1 MLDLTAAG
9 GGRSSCPS
17 PSRLGEFRLDGS
29 GSLLAIDETGAR
41 MLGFSSVAACLTA
54 SRGQV
59 FATDPALGRA
69 MEILDGPTRLVAD
82 CRCASGWRRC
92 QLYARGGDREVAA
105 LFAPLP
111 LPMMEEEEEPLR
123 APPLADERLAA
134 RLAAREAELRHAA
147 DRLAR
152 EGAELRRSEERLQ
165 ESEERFRH
173 MADALPQIIW
183 TALPSGEVDYVNSRG
198 AEYAGVPAEQGLENG
213 WLEFVHPE
221 DRPRI
226 WSDWNRATIS
236 GETLDSEYRLR
247 RSDGVYRWQIVRALP
262 LRNSQGVVVR
272 WFGTSTDV
280 EDQRLAQKVMQEEDR
295 RKNDFLA
302 MLSHELRNPLTP
314 IQNAAS
320 LLRRVEAGS
329 PDFDRALT
337 ILERQLR
344 LMVRLIDDLL
354 DVSRITHGKVLLKEE
369 LIDLVAV
376 VRSLLDDRRESLEA
390 DELVLEVALPQ
401 EPLWVK
407 ADLSRAAQ
415 AVGNLLDNAQKYTS
429 SGGVVGVEVRA
440 EGGEAVV
447 IVKDSGAGLSPEA
460 LERIFAPFVQVGVP
474 AAGRRGGLGLG
485 LSLVR
490 SLAELH
496 GGSVH
501 AHSEGVGRGSVFTFR
516 IPLAAS
522 PAAAGPRPQPSFNA
536 TESPEL
542 REGRRIL
549 VVEDNA
555 DAARSL
561 QLMLELDGHQ
571 VEVVSSG
578 EEGLTRARAMQPD
591 VVLSD
596 VGLPGI
602 SGYALARA
610 LRADPVVG
618 AHLVAIT
625 GYGQVEDREKAL
637 RSGFEHHLTK
647 PFDHHLLHQLLAE
660 LRPRS
665 VDTPLRSP

>member
-1 MLDLTAAG
+1 MTFWASLW
-9 GGRSSCPS
+9 SSTSVEAPHHRTTQPS
-17 PSRLGEFRLDGS
+17 PRLPPP
-29 GSLLAIDETGAR
+29 AR
-41 MLGFSSVAACLTA
+41 
-54 SRGQV
+54 
-59 FATDPALGRA
+59 PPPPP
-69 MEILDGPTRLVAD
+69 PT
-82 CRCASGWRRC
+82 
-92 QLYARGGDREVAA
+92 Q
-105 LFAPLP
+105 
-111 LPMMEEEEEPLR
+111 
-123 APPLADERLAA
+123 
-134 RLAAREAELRHAA
+134 
-147 DRLAR
+147 
-152 EGAELRRSEERLQ
+152 
-165 ESEERFRH
+165 
-173 MADALPQIIW
+173 
-183 TALPSGEVDYVNSRG
+183 T
-198 AEYAGVPAEQGLENG
+198 
-213 WLEFVHPE
+213 
-221 DRPRI
+221 
-226 WSDWNRATIS
+226 
-236 GETLDSEYRLR
+236 
-247 RSDGVYRWQIVRALP
+247 
-262 LRNSQGVVVR
+262 
-272 WFGTSTDV
+272 
-280 EDQRLAQKVMQEEDR
+280 
-295 RKNDFLA
+295 
-302 MLSHELRNPLTP
+302 
-314 IQNAAS
+314 AAS

-354 DVSRITHGKVLLKEE
+354 DVSRITHGKVILKKER
-369 LIDLVAV
+369 IDLVAV

-390 DELVLEVALPQ
+390 DKLVLEVALPQ

-407 ADLSRAAQ
+407 AAFSRATQ

-429 SGGVVGVEVRA
+429 GGGVVRVEVRA

-447 IVKDSGAGLSPEA
+447 IVKDSGAGLSPAA

-485 LSLVR
+485 LSLVK

-496 GGSVH
+496 GGSVQ
-501 AHSEGVGRGSVFTFR
+501 AHSEGVGRGSVFAFR
-516 IPLAAS
+516 MPLTAS
-522 PAAAGPRPQPSFNA
+522 PAAAGPSPQPTFDPTA
-536 TESPEL
+536 ESPEL
-542 REGRRIL
+542 RESRRIL

-578 EEGLTRARAMQPD
+578 EEGLTRARTMQPD

-610 LRADPVVG
+610 LRADPVGG
-618 AHLVAIT
+618 APLVAIT

-647 PFDHHLLHQLLAE
+647 PFDHHLLYQLLAE

-665 VDTPLRSP
+665 VDAPLRSP

>member
-1 MLDLTAAG
+1 MLGLAGAG
-9 GGRSSCPS
+9 GGS
-17 PSRLGEFRLDGS
+17 PSHQSSSKLGEFRLDRS
-29 GSLLAIDETGAR
+29 GFLLAIDETGAR
-41 MLGFSSVAACLTA
+41 MLGFASAAACLAA
-54 SRGQV
+54 SRGEV
-59 FATDPALGRA
+59 FATDPALGA
-69 MEILDGPTRLVAD
+69 AVASLDGPTRLVAD
-82 CRCASGWRRC
+82 CRGASGWRRC
-92 QLYARGGDREVAA
+92 QLYARGGDPEVAA

-111 LPMMEEEEEPLR
+111 LPMDEEEPPR
-123 APPLADERLAA
+123 APSLADERLAA

-147 DRLAR
+147 DRLALDD
-152 EGAELRRSEERLQ
+152 AALRRSEARLQ
-165 ESEERFRH
+165 ESEARFRH

-183 TALPSGEVDYVNSRG
+183 TALPGGEVDYVNSRG

-221 DRPRI
+221 DRSRI
-226 WSDWNRATIS
+226 WSDWNVATIS

-247 RSDGVYRWQIVRALP
+247 RFDGVYRWQLVRALP
-262 LRNSQGVVVR
+262 LRNAQGVVVR

-302 MLSHELRNPLTP
+302 VLSHELRNPLTP

-354 DVSRITHGKVLLKEE
+354 DVSRITHGKVILKKER
-369 LIDLVAV
+369 IDLVAV

-390 DELVLEVALPQ
+390 DKLVLEVALPQ

-407 ADLSRAAQ
+407 ADFSRATQ

-429 SGGVVGVEVRA
+429 GGGVVRVEVRA

-447 IVKDSGAGLSPEA
+447 IVKDSGAGLSPAA

-485 LSLVR
+485 LSLVK

-496 GGSVH
+496 GGSVQ
-501 AHSEGVGRGSVFTFR
+501 AHSEGVGRGSVFAFR
-516 IPLAAS
+516 MPLTAS
-522 PAAAGPRPQPSFNA
+522 PAAAGPSPQPTFDPTA
-536 TESPEL
+536 ESPEL
-542 REGRRIL
+542 RESRRIL

-578 EEGLTRARAMQPD
+578 EEGLTRARTMQPD

-647 PFDHHLLHQLLAE
+647 PFDHHLLYQLLAE

-665 VDTPLRSP
+665 VDAPLRSP

>member
-1 MLDLTAAG
+1 M
-9 GGRSSCPS
+9 R
-17 PSRLGEFRLDGS
+17 
-29 GSLLAIDETGAR
+29 
-41 MLGFSSVAACLTA
+41 
-54 SRGQV
+54 
-59 FATDPALGRA
+59 DP
-69 MEILDGPTRLVAD
+69 
-82 CRCASGWRRC
+82 
-92 QLYARGGDREVAA
+92 
-105 LFAPLP
+105 
-111 LPMMEEEEEPLR
+111 
-123 APPLADERLAA
+123 
-134 RLAAREAELRHAA
+134 
-147 DRLAR
+147 
-152 EGAELRRSEERLQ
+152 
-165 ESEERFRH
+165 
-173 MADALPQIIW
+173 
-183 TALPSGEVDYVNSRG
+183 
-198 AEYAGVPAEQGLENG
+198 
-213 WLEFVHPE
+213 
-221 DRPRI
+221 
-226 WSDWNRATIS
+226 
-236 GETLDSEYRLR
+236 
-247 RSDGVYRWQIVRALP
+247 
-262 LRNSQGVVVR
+262 QGVVVR

-280 EDQRLAQKVMQEEDR
+280 EDQRLAQRVMQEEDR

-314 IQNAAS
+314 IQNAAG

-329 PDFDRALT
+329 PEFDRALT

-354 DVSRITHGKVLLKEE
+354 DLSRITHGKVLLKKER
-369 LIDLVAV
+369 IDLVAV

-390 DELVLEVALPQ
+390 DKLVLELALPQ

-429 SGGVVGVEVRA
+429 SGGVVRVEVRA

-447 IVKDSGAGLSPEA
+447 IVKDSGVGLSPAA
-460 LERIFAPFVQVGVP
+460 LQRIFVPFVQVGDP

-496 GGSVH
+496 GGSVQ
-501 AHSEGVGRGSVFTFR
+501 ADSEGVGRGSVFTFR
-516 IPLAAS
+516 IPLAGS
-522 PAAAGPRPQPSFNA
+522 PAAAGALPPPTRDA
-536 TESPEL
+536 TAESPEG
-542 REGRRIL
+542 REGRKIL

-561 QLMLELDGHQ
+561 QLMLELDGHH

-578 EEGLTRARAMQPD
+578 EEGLTRARTMQPD

-610 LRADPVVG
+610 LRADPAVG

-625 GYGQVEDREKAL
+625 GYGQVEDREEAL
-637 RSGFEHHLTK
+637 SSGFEHHLTK

-665 VDTPLRSP
+665 VDAPIRAP

>member
-1 MLDLTAAG
+1 VDSA
-9 GGRSSCPS
+9 
-17 PSRLGEFRLDGS
+17 
-29 GSLLAIDETGAR
+29 GSLLAIDEMGAR
-41 MLGFSSVAACLTA
+41 MLGFPSAVACLAA

-59 FATDPALGRA
+59 FATDLAAGA
-69 MEILDGPTRLVAD
+69 AIAILDGPTRLVAD
-82 CRCASGWRRC
+82 CRGAAGRRRC
-92 QLYARGGDREVAA
+92 QLYARSDDREVAA
-105 LFAPLP
+105 LFAPLSP
-111 LPMMEEEEEPLR
+111 LDEEEPVR
-123 APPLADERLAA
+123 APSLTDERLAA

-147 DRLAR
+147 DRLALDD
-152 EGAELRRSEERLQ
+152 AALRRSEARLQ
-165 ESEERFRH
+165 ESEARFRH

-221 DRPRI
+221 DRSRI
-226 WSDWNRATIS
+226 WSDWNLTTIS

-247 RSDGVYRWQIVRALP
+247 RSDGVYRWQLVRALP
-262 LRNSQGVVVR
+262 LRNPQGVVVR

-354 DVSRITHGKVLLKEE
+354 DVSRITHGKVLLKKER
-369 LIDLVAV
+369 IDLVAV

-390 DELVLEVALPQ
+390 DKLVLEVALPQ

-429 SGGVVGVEVRA
+429 SGGVVRVEVRA
-440 EGGEAVV
+440 EGGEGVV
-447 IVKDSGAGLSPEA
+447 IVKDSGAGLSPAA

-496 GGSVH
+496 GGSVQ

-522 PAAAGPRPQPSFNA
+522 PAAAGPRPQPSFDA

-542 REGRRIL
+542 REGRKIL

-555 DAARSL
+555 DSARSL
-561 QLMLELDGHQ
+561 QLMLELDGHH

-578 EEGLTRARAMQPD
+578 EEGLTRAHTMQPD

-610 LRADPVVG
+610 LRADPTVG

-625 GYGQVEDREKAL
+625 GYGQVEDREEAL
-637 RSGFEHHLTK
+637 SSGFEHHLTK

-665 VDTPLRSP
+665 VDTPIRSP

>member
-1 MLDLTAAG
+1 MFDLAGVG
-9 GGRSSCPS
+9 GGTHSLPS
-17 PSRLGEFRLDGS
+17 PSRLGEFRLDS
-29 GSLLAIDETGAR
+29 AGSLLDIDETGAR
-41 MLGFSSVAACLTA
+41 MLGFPSAVACLAA

-59 FATDPALGRA
+59 FATDPADPAAGAA
-69 MEILDGPTRLVAD
+69 MAILDGPTRLVAD
-82 CRCASGWRRC
+82 CRGAAGRRRC
-92 QLYARGGDREVAA
+92 QLYARGDDREVAA
-105 LFAPLP
+105 LFAPLD
-111 LPMMEEEEEPLR
+111 EEEPVR
-123 APPLADERLAA
+123 APSLAERLAARLGA
-134 RLAAREAELRHAA
+134 RLAAREAELQHAA

-152 EGAELRRSEERLQ
+152 DGAELRRSEARLQ
-165 ESEERFRH
+165 ESEARFRH

-226 WSDWNRATIS
+226 WSDWNRATSS

-247 RSDGVYRWQIVRALP
+247 RSDGVYRWQLVRALAMRDP
-262 LRNSQGVVVR
+262 QGVVVR

-280 EDQRLAQKVMQEEDR
+280 EDQRLAQRVMQEEDR

-314 IQNAAS
+314 IQNAAG
-320 LLRRVEAGS
+320 LLRRVEPGS
-329 PDFDRALT
+329 PEFDRALT

-354 DVSRITHGKVLLKEE
+354 DLSRITHGKVLLKKER
-369 LIDLVAV
+369 IDLVAV

-390 DELVLEVALPQ
+390 DKLVLEVALPQ
-401 EPLWVK
+401 EPLWVR

-429 SGGVVGVEVRA
+429 SGGVVRVEVRA
-440 EGGEAVV
+440 EGGEAAV
-447 IVKDSGAGLSPEA
+447 IVKDSGVGLSPAA
-460 LERIFAPFVQVGVP
+460 LERIFVPFVQVGDP

-496 GGSVH
+496 GGSVQ
-501 AHSEGVGRGSVFTFR
+501 AHSEGVGRGSVFAFR
-516 IPLAAS
+516 IPLAGS
-522 PAAAGPRPQPSFNA
+522 PAAAGALPPPTRDA
-536 TESPEL
+536 MAESPEG
-542 REGRRIL
+542 REGREGRKIL

-561 QLMLELDGHQ
+561 QLMLELDGHH

-578 EEGLTRARAMQPD
+578 EEGLTRARTMQPD

-610 LRADPVVG
+610 LRADPAVG

-625 GYGQVEDREKAL
+625 GYGQVEDREEAL
-637 RSGFEHHLTK
+637 SSGFEHHLTK
-647 PFDHHLLHQLLAE
+647 PFDHQLLHQLLAE
-660 LRPRS
+660 LRQR
-665 VDTPLRSP
+665 

>member
-1 MLDLTAAG
+1 MLSPAG
-9 GGRSSCPS
+9 EGGRSCSHPS
-17 PSRLGEFRLDGS
+17 PSRLGELRLDSS

-41 MLGFSSVAACLTA
+41 MLGFPSTAACLAA
-54 SRGQV
+54 SRGRV
-59 FATDPALGRA
+59 FATDPEMGAA
-69 MEILDGPTRLVAD
+69 VAILDGPTRLVAD
-82 CRCASGWRRC
+82 CRGAAGQRRC
-92 QLYARGGDREVAA
+92 QLYARGDDREVVA
-105 LFAPLP
+105 LFAPL
-111 LPMMEEEEEPLR
+111 EEEPVR
-123 APPLADERLAA
+123 APSLRDEARLAA
-134 RLAAREAELRHAA
+134 RLAAREAELQHAA

-152 EGAELRRSEERLQ
+152 GGAELQRSEARLQ
-165 ESEERFRH
+165 ESEARFRH

-226 WSDWNRATIS
+226 WSEWKRATIS

-247 RSDGVYRWQIVRALP
+247 RCDGIYRWQLVRALP
-262 LRNSQGVVVR
+262 LRNPQGVVVR

-280 EDQRLAQKVMQEEDR
+280 EDQKLAQKVMQEEDR

-314 IQNAAS
+314 IQNAVG
-320 LLRRVEAGS
+320 LLRRTEAGS

-354 DVSRITHGKVLLKEE
+354 DVSRITHGKVLLKKER
-369 LIDLVAV
+369 IDLVAV

-390 DELVLEVALPQ
+390 DKLVLEAALPQ

-429 SGGVVGVEVRA
+429 SGGVVRVEVRA

-447 IVKDSGAGLSPEA
+447 IVKDSGAGLSPAA

-496 GGSVH
+496 GGSVE
-501 AHSEGVGRGSVFTFR
+501 ARSEGVGRGSVFTFR
-516 IPLAAS
+516 LPLAAR
-522 PAAAGPRPQPSFNA
+522 PAAAGARLPPASDAPA
-536 TESPEL
+536 ESPERREG

-561 QLMLELDGHQ
+561 QLMLELDGHH

-578 EEGLTRARAMQPD
+578 EEGVTRARTMQPD

-610 LRADPVVG
+610 LRTDPAIG

-625 GYGQVEDREKAL
+625 GYGQVKDREEAL
-637 RSGFEHHLTK
+637 NSGFEHHITK

-660 LRPRS
+660 LAPR
-665 VDTPLRSP
+665 